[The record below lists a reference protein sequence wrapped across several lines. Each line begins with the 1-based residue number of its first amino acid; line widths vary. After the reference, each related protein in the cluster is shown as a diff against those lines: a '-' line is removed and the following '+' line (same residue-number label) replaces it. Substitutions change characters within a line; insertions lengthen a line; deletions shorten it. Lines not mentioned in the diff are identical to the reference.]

1 MALFEASSLS
11 VGSVIVETT
20 QQKGHDPAFWASKAS
35 DKIVSVGGEC
45 HPIIADQAE
54 AFKKNV
60 EATVLFYIQ
69 EAIKSDR
76 TTLIAELEKQGQVEM
91 AKIIRSL
98 SWR

>member
-54 AFKKNV
+54 AFKKKRRSDGF
-60 EATVLFYIQ
+60 VLYPRGY
-69 EAIKSDR
+69 K
-76 TTLIAELEKQGQVEM
+76 K
-91 AKIIRSL
+91 
-98 SWR
+98 